1 MDKLKNSFII
11 LLTLVLGFVVSC
23 RDLDELNI
31 NPNGVNPEIADV
43 NFLLPTVQT
52 TVGQTVYN
60 IGFGTFSGI
69 MQHTQ
74 QTGWFGPYNNYD
86 WNTLSHSWNGYYSI
100 LMNNQEYFT
109 KSVEHNFEFH
119 EGVARIM
126 RAYVFG
132 LITDIWGDAPYKGA
146 LKGEQGADHFMPAF
160 DPQQDIYHGI
170 LADLDTANTLLSK
183 TANQYHNIMPRQDVI
198 YNGDVAKWQ
207 RFANSLALR
216 YYMRLQA
223 KEPAFAE
230 AGIKRIVGDPAKYP
244 LIRMAG
250 NDANISFP
258 GTANSVSNPLNT
270 LYDTRPLDGAY
281 MRTKMGKT
289 LVDVMKDYNDPRLGV
304 WADTIKIPLKLVS
317 GTGIDRI
324 NDNGEREVSQD
335 KVSAFEETTAAE
347 EANRMKVDFDPEY
360 AGVTIS
366 HPMVQIFNMNNAN
379 ASQGTV
385 NPHASHLNERYS
397 KTTDPLVLMRLIS
410 AAEVNLILAEAA
422 YRGWITGNPADY
434 YVAGV
439 RESFSAWGVEDE
451 FDDYITNVPYSGLES
466 IIEQKWIAHWTTAH
480 EAWFDWRR
488 TGLPA
493 LETGPAAMRSV
504 LPVRWY
510 YHTTGEIDK
519 NRANAEAAIERLEA
533 TPYQGNDQ
541 SKNSAWSKMWLLQ
554 GTGKPW

>member
-1 MDKLKNSFII
+1 MRTIKNSLVIM
-11 LLTLVLGFVVSC
+11 LLLLVGLMVSC

-31 NPNGVNPEIADV
+31 NPNGVDPAIADV

-52 TVGQTVYN
+52 NVGQTVYN

-74 QTGWFGPYNNYD
+74 QTGWFGGYNNYD

-100 LMNNQEYFT
+100 LMNNDEYF
-109 KSVEHNFEFH
+109 KKAVEHNYEFH

-132 LITDIWGDAPYKGA
+132 LITDIWGDAPYKDA
-146 LKGEQGADHFMPAF
+146 LKAEQGSDHFMPAF
-160 DPQQDIYHGI
+160 DPQQEIYHGI

-183 TANQYHNIMPRQDVI
+183 SANEYRNIVAKQDVV
-198 YNGDVAKWQ
+198 YNGDVSKWQ
-207 RFANSLALR
+207 KFANSLALR

-230 AGIKRIVGDPAKYP
+230 EGIKRIAGDPARYP
-244 LIRMAG
+244 LITVAG
-250 NDANISFP
+250 DDANISFP
-258 GTANSVSNPLNT
+258 GTSNSVSNPLNT
-270 LYDTRPLDGAY
+270 VYDVDPAGAY
-281 MRTKMGKT
+281 MRVKMGKT
-289 LVDVMKDYNDPRLGV
+289 LVDVMQEYDDPRLEV
-304 WADTIKIPLKLVS
+304 WADRIQIPLVLVS

-324 NDNGEREVSQD
+324 VEIDDEHKIREVSQD
-335 KVSAFEETTAAE
+335 VVTKFEE
-347 EANRMKVDFDPEY
+347 NGMKVDFDPEY

-366 HPMVQIFNMNNAN
+366 HPLVQIFNMNNDN

-385 NPHASHLNERYS
+385 NPYASHLNNRYT

-410 AAEVNLILAEAA
+410 AAETNLILAEAA
-422 YRGWITGNPADY
+422 FRGWIAGDPAGY
-434 YVAGV
+434 YTDGV
-439 RESFSAWGVEDE
+439 RESFRAWGVEGE
-451 FDDYITNVPYSGLES
+451 FEDYIENAPYDGLES

-493 LETGPAAMRSV
+493 LQTGPAAMRPV
-504 LPVRWY
+504 MPVRWY
-510 YHTTGEIDK
+510 YHTADEIEK

-533 TPYQGNDQ
+533 TQYQGTDQ

-554 GTGKPW
+554 GTDKPW